1 MACARWRD
9 RYIRAMKIRLA
20 LALAASFA
28 LSACSDTDW
37 SRSMNFV
44 GLDDPQ
50 KAEPAQPPV
59 VAQAVPSPAQ
69 TARASDVNPFCI
81 SVAKQDSERNAFD
94 AATQQGVYTRSYQQ
108 CVTIFGN
115 ATPE

>member
-1 MACARWRD
+1 
-9 RYIRAMKIRLA
+9 MKLRLA

-44 GLDDPQ
+44 GLDDTQ
-50 KAEPAQPPV
+50 DAQPVPPPM
-59 VAQAVPSPAQ
+59 VAQAVPAPAQ
-69 TARASDVNPFCI
+69 TTQAAGGNAFCAAVAR
-81 SVAKQDSERNAFD
+81 QDSERGPFD
-94 AATQQGVYTRSYQQ
+94 AATQQGVFTRSFQQ

-115 ATPE
+115 VSPE

>member
-1 MACARWRD
+1 
-9 RYIRAMKIRLA
+9 MKIRLA

-44 GLDDPQ
+44 GLDNTEN
-50 KAEPAQPPV
+50 AEPAPPPV
-59 VAQAVPSPAQ
+59 VAQAAPAPVSAQ
-69 TARASDVNPFCI
+69 TAQAGGGNAFCAA
-81 SVAKQDSERNAFD
+81 VARQDSERNAFD
-94 AATQQGVYTRSYQQ
+94 AATQQGIFTRSFQQ

-115 ATPE
+115 AAPQ

>member
-1 MACARWRD
+1 
-9 RYIRAMKIRLA
+9 MKIRLA

-44 GLDDPQ
+44 GLDDSEN
-50 KAEPAQPPV
+50 AEPAPD
-59 VAQAVPSPAQ
+59 VAQAAPAPMAQTVPAQ
-69 TARASDVNPFCI
+69 TAQAAQAPGGNAFCAA
-81 SVAKQDSERNAFD
+81 VARQDSERNAFD
-94 AATQQGVYTRSYQQ
+94 ATTQQGVFTRSFQQ

-115 ATPE
+115 VSPQ